1 MSTDNR
7 SIKWYNQHAADY
19 TKHVRDETDS
29 IYHSLYEKPAMY
41 KLVPDLEGKTVI
53 SLGCGSGEDCNFLKK
68 HGARKVV
75 GIDISENIIEI
86 AASSYP
92 DCTFKVMD
100 MENLDFPDGT
110 FDFAYSSLAI
120 HYIEDWH
127 HVFKEAYRILKPGTN
142 FLFSCEHPVASSM
155 VTTQND
161 GNVKIKQISRKRD
174 KKAGTVEIIGDYLT
188 RRTSGINDDW
198 AVTTWHKPISE
209 IASEATDEGFLIASI
224 CEPKPLEKMNE
235 IRPTTYQTLNK
246 IPHFIIFK
254 LLKP

>member
-7 SIKWYNQHAADY
+7 SIKWYNRHAADY
-19 TKHVRDETDS
+19 AKHVRDETDS

-41 KLVPDLEGKTVI
+41 SLVPDLDGKTVI
-53 SLGCGSGEDCNFLKK
+53 SLGCGSGEDCEYLKR
-68 HGARKVV
+68 HGAGKVV
-75 GIDISENIIEI
+75 GIDISENIIKI
-86 AASSYP
+86 ANSTYP
-92 DCTFKVMD
+92 DCDFMVMD
-100 MENLDFPDGT
+100 MENLDFSDES

-127 HVFKEAYRILKPGTN
+127 RAFKEVYRILKPGKN

-155 VTTQND
+155 AITQND
-161 GNVKIKQISRKRD
+161 ENVKIQQLSRKRD
-174 KKAGTVEIIGDYLT
+174 KKSGKIEIIGDYLT
-188 RRTSGINDDW
+188 RRTSGINIDW
-198 AVTTWHKPISE
+198 PVTIWHKSISE
-209 IASEATDEGFLIASI
+209 IVSEATDAGFLIVGI

-235 IRPTTYQTLNK
+235 ISPKAYQTLNK

>member
-1 MSTDNR
+1 
-7 SIKWYNQHAADY
+7 
-19 TKHVRDETDS
+19 
-29 IYHSLYEKPAMY
+29 
-41 KLVPDLEGKTVI
+41 
-53 SLGCGSGEDCNFLKK
+53 
-68 HGARKVV
+68 
-75 GIDISENIIEI
+75 
-86 AASSYP
+86 
-92 DCTFKVMD
+92 MD
-100 MENLDFPDGT
+100 MENLDFPDET

-127 HVFKEAYRILKPGTN
+127 NVFKEVYRILKPGTN
-142 FLFSCEHPVASSM
+142 FLFSCEHPLASSM

-161 GNVKIKQISRKRD
+161 ENIKMKQISRKRD

-188 RRTSGINDDW
+188 RRTSEINGDW
-198 AVTTWHKPISE
+198 AVTTWHKSISE
-209 IASEATDEGFLIASI
+209 IASEATDEGFLIANI